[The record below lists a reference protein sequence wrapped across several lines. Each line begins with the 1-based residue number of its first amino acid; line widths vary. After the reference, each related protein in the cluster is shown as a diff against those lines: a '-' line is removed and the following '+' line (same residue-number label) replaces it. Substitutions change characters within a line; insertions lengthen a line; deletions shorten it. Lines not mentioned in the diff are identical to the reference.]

1 MEIPF
6 NIRNYRAL
14 NKTKMRHVHGDV
26 VRRSVSNEC
35 PSKILYLYYSQN
47 FRKDESLIEYS
58 NRIVYFPLTIVMNRL
73 WSNRFHTADRSTSN

>member
-1 MEIPF
+1 MEIPL

-14 NKTKMRHVHGDV
+14 NKTKMRHVL
-26 VRRSVSNEC
+26 RRSVSNEC

-47 FRKDESLIEYS
+47 FRKDERLIEYR